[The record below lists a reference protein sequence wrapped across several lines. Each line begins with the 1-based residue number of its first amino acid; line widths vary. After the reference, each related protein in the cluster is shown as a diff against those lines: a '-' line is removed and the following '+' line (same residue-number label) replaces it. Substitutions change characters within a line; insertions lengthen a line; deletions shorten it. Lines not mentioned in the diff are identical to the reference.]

1 MMSNLHLKL
10 MWLQKQLNMTD
21 SEFYWFLCLLNQKG
35 IITTT
40 DIVNNQIKY
49 EEVLD
54 E

>member
-1 MMSNLHLKL
+1 MSNLCLKL
-10 MWLQKQLNMTD
+10 EYLQKQLNMTD
-21 SEFYWFLCLLNQKG
+21 SEFYWFLKMMNHKG